1 MEHSSFI
8 LVAKDGTGSNVTK
21 TRPVVGKAV
30 RFGRSPDNELARRWD
45 GAISR
50 HHGTMLSDRD
60 SVTIRCNPKA
70 RNSIVFQGSVVR
82 ELTLSST
89 DEFEIGATRFSLMRQ
104 ALHSEMFGGQGENE
118 EEPQLASQITF
129 TARQLRAASPDD
141 PEKQLTALAKIP
153 SLVESAKGGLELA
166 ERLAELL
173 LQTQPSADAAAVMEF
188 RKKASDD
195 HGDSPWGDYVP
206 VHFSFDVRA
215 TLTSEFRPGK
225 RVTAAALNSGQTT
238 VHSWG
243 MADQAGIQATITD
256 GLGWAIAV
264 PVQAAE
270 VCW

>member
-30 RFGRSPDNELARRWD
+30 SFGRSPDNELALRWD

-50 HHGTMLSDRD
+50 HHGTILSDRD

-141 PEKQLTALAKIP
+141 PEK
-153 SLVESAKGGLELA
+153 LEIMGNIL
-166 ERLAELL
+166 
-173 LQTQPSADAAAVMEF
+173 
-188 RKKASDD
+188 
-195 HGDSPWGDYVP
+195 
-206 VHFSFDVRA
+206 
-215 TLTSEFRPGK
+215 
-225 RVTAAALNSGQTT
+225 
-238 VHSWG
+238 
-243 MADQAGIQATITD
+243 IQARKSPHMI
-256 GLGWAIAV
+256 
-264 PVQAAE
+264 
-270 VCW
+270 